1 MGLSLSCWLEV
12 GSLLSMGCACPHSLM
27 MMMMMIGG
35 VVVPVLLIFVQERLV
50 RVLTVS

>member
-12 GSLLSMGCACPHSLM
+12 GSLLSMGCACPHRL